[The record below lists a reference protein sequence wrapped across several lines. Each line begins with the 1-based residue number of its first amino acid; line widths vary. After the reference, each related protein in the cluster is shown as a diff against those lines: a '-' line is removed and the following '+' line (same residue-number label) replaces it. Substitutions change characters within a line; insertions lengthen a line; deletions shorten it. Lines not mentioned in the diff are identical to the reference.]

1 METPA
6 ERSRRIL
13 EKTLPNHGDRPDS
26 RKVIRGEALH
36 KTYYLGRTELHVLRG
51 VSVTIEPGGL
61 VAITGASGSGKS
73 TLLHVLSGLDVP
85 QRGQVYYNNQPL
97 FEPEG
102 VRQIPV
108 GRDSDGGA
116 GRAAPNA
123 SIPVAGSAALRDFEA
138 RRNQMRNQQFGFV
151 FQFYHLLPEFDV
163 LENVMLPH
171 MVGSTTAGWLSGRA
185 AAEKRALDLLYRV
198 GLRERLKHR
207 PNELSGGERQRVSIA
222 RALMN
227 EPDVLF
233 ADEPTG
239 NLDGK
244 TGRAIFD
251 LLRELNTGG
260 QTIVMVTHDRELAKE
275 ADRTIHLVDGRI
287 EGIDS

>member
-6 ERSRRIL
+6 QRTKRIL
-13 EKTLPNHGDRPDS
+13 EMSLRNHDESSEPRAL
-26 RKVIRGEALH
+26 INGEDLH
-36 KTYYLGRTELHVLRG
+36 KTYYLGRTELRVLRG
-51 VSVTIEPGGL
+51 VTVAIEAGAL

-85 QRGQVYYNNQPL
+85 QRGQVYYRNEPL

-102 VRQIPV
+102 ARVIPV
-108 GRDSDGGA
+108 GRDSDGSVVDRRGMEKQRGA
-116 GRAAPNA
+116 
-123 SIPVAGSAALRDFEA
+123 SYSAMQVFES
-138 RRNQMRNQQFGFV
+138 RRNEMRNRRFGFV

-171 MVGSTTAGWLSGRA
+171 MVGSTTASWLNGRSA
-185 AAEKRALDLLYRV
+185 AQERALSLLERV

-227 EPDVLF
+227 QPEILF

-251 LLRELNTGG
+251 LLKELNEGG
-260 QTIVMVTHDRELAKE
+260 QTIVMVTHDRELAHE
-275 ADRTIHLVDGRI
+275 ADRTVNLVDGQM
-287 EGIDS
+287 DTAT

>member
-6 ERSRRIL
+6 QRSKRIL
-13 EKTLPNHGDRPDS
+13 EKTLPDHVRQAEG
-26 RKVIRGEALH
+26 RKVIHGEALH

-73 TLLHVLSGLDVP
+73 TLVHVLSGLDVP
-85 QRGQVYYNNQPL
+85 QRGQVYYQGEPL

-102 VRQIPV
+102 IRQIPV
-108 GRDSDGGA
+108 GRDSDSAVVERA
-116 GRAAPNA
+116 GAAPTNA
-123 SIPVAGSAALRDFEA
+123 TSTAALRNFES
-138 RRNQMRNQQFGFV
+138 RRNEMRNKRFGFV

-171 MVGSTTAGWLSGRA
+171 MVGSTTAAWLGSRA
-185 AAEKRALDLLYRV
+185 AAEQRALSLLDRV

-251 LLRELNTGG
+251 LLRELNRGG
-260 QTIVMVTHDRELAKE
+260 QTIVMVTHDRELALE
-275 ADRTIHLVDGRI
+275 ADRTIHLVDGKI
-287 EGIDS
+287 EAA